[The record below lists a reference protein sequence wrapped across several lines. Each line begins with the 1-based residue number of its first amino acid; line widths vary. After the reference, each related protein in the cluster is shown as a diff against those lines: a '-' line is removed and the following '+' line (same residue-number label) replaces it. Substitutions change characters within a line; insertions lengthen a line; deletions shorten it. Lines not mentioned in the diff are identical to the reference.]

1 MRKEVNMK
9 NEEFDTVTFE
19 SYQRNIVD
27 ETLEQWPS
35 LTPEERK
42 NLFLNLQR
50 EDEDELFL
58 RLSSHDQSEIL
69 SNATLS
75 QRKIWIRLLA
85 PDDAADVIQE
95 RPVEDRDPYLEL
107 LDPQTRVEVRALLA
121 YREDQAGGLMSP
133 RFARVRPEM
142 SVEEALRYL
151 RVQTR
156 ADLET
161 IYYAYAL
168 DNQQRLLGV
177 VSLRQLFASPA
188 HMRVDEIMTKFP
200 DLIALQENEDQ
211 EVIARHFSKW
221 NYYALPVVNDQGQM
235 KGIVTV
241 DDMVGVV
248 QKEASEDIQKFGGVE
263 ALEAP
268 YFNTKFLSMIQKR
281 AGWLMVLFVGEMF
294 TATAMGF
301 YEHQISAAVV
311 LALFIP
317 LIISSGGNTG
327 SQASTLVIRA
337 MALGEIRLQD
347 WWRVMIR
354 EVSSGLMLGGIL
366 GLLGLLRI
374 YLWPDSASIYGEHYK
389 LISITVGLSLV
400 GIVLWGTLVGAMLPF
415 MFRLIKVDPATASA
429 PFVATLVDVTGLII
443 YFTVANVVLSGT
455 LL

>member
-1 MRKEVNMK
+1 MK
-9 NEEFDTVTFE
+9 RQHEEFDTVTFE

-27 ETLEQWPS
+27 ETLEQWPT

-42 NLFLNLQR
+42 SLFLNLQR

-58 RLSSHDQSEIL
+58 RLSPHDQAEIL

-95 RPVEDRDPYLEL
+95 RPSEERDSYLEL
-107 LDPQTRVEVRALLA
+107 LDPQTRIEVKALLA

-168 DNQQRLLGV
+168 DSQQRLLGV

-188 HMRVDEIMTKFP
+188 HLRVDEIMTKHP
-200 DLIALQENEDQ
+200 DLIAVKENEDQ
-211 EVIARHFSKW
+211 EMIARHFGKW
-221 NYYALPVVNDQGQM
+221 NFYALPVLNDQGQM

-268 YFNTKFLSMIQKR
+268 YFNTKFLDMIKKR
-281 AGWLMVLFVGEMF
+281 AGWLMVLFIGEM
-294 TATAMGF
+294 ATASAMGYF
-301 YEHQISAAVV
+301 EDQIAAAVV

-337 MALGEIRLQD
+337 MALGEVRLQD
-347 WWRVMIR
+347 WWRVLAR
-354 EVSSGLMLGGIL
+354 EISSGLLLGGIL

-374 YLWPDSASIYGEHYK
+374 ALWPTRHAVYGDHYL

-400 GIVLWGTLVGAMLPF
+400 GIVLWGTIVGAMLPF
-415 MFRLIKVDPATASA
+415 IFRVIKVDPATASA

-443 YFTVANVVLSGT
+443 YFSVAKIILTGT

>member
-1 MRKEVNMK
+1 M
-9 NEEFDTVTFE
+9 
-19 SYQRNIVD
+19 
-27 ETLEQWPS
+27 
-35 LTPEERK
+35 
-42 NLFLNLQR
+42 
-50 EDEDELFL
+50 
-58 RLSSHDQSEIL
+58 
-69 SNATLS
+69 
-75 QRKIWIRLLA
+75 
-85 PDDAADVIQE
+85 
-95 RPVEDRDPYLEL
+95 

-161 IYYAYAL
+161 IYYGYAL
-168 DNQQRLLGV
+168 DNEQRLLGV

-188 HMRVDEIMTKFP
+188 HMRVDEIMVKHP
-200 DLIALQENEDQ
+200 DLITLKDNEDQ
-211 EVIARHFSKW
+211 EMIAREFGKW
-221 NYYALPVVNDQGQM
+221 NFYALPVVDDQGHM

-241 DDMVGVV
+241 DDMVDVV

-294 TATAMGF
+294 TATAMGYF
-301 YEHQISAAVV
+301 EHQISSAVV
-311 LALFIP
+311 LTLFIP

-337 MALGEIRLQD
+337 MALGEIRIRD
-347 WWRVMIR
+347 WWRVMGR
-354 EVSSGLMLGGIL
+354 EIAAGLFLGGIL
-366 GLLGLLRI
+366 GLLGFARI
-374 YLWPDSASIYGEHYK
+374 LFWPTSATVYGQHYA
-389 LISITVGLSLV
+389 LISVTVGISLL
-400 GIVLWGTLVGAMLPF
+400 GIVLWGTLVGSMLPF
-415 MFRLIKVDPATASA
+415 LFRMIKVDPATASA

-443 YFTVANVVLSGT
+443 YFTVANIILAGT

>member
-1 MRKEVNMK
+1 MK
-9 NEEFDTVTFE
+9 KEEFDTVTFE

-85 PDDAADVIQE
+85 PDDAVDVIQE
-95 RPVEDRDPYLEL
+95 RPLEERDAYLEL
-107 LDPQTRVEVRALLA
+107 LDPQTRIEVRALLA

-168 DNQQRLLGV
+168 DGQQRLLGA

-188 HMRVDEIMTKFP
+188 HMRVDEIMIKHP
-200 DLIALQENEDQ
+200 DLISLKENEDQ
-211 EVIARHFSKW
+211 EIIARHFAKW
-221 NYYALPVVNDQGQM
+221 NFYALPVVDDQGQM

-268 YFNTKFLSMIQKR
+268 YFNTKFRHMIQKR

-294 TATAMGF
+294 TATAMGYF
-301 YEHQISAAVV
+301 EDQIAKAVV

-327 SQASTLVIRA
+327 SQASTLIIRA
-337 MALGEIRLQD
+337 MALGEVRLQD
-347 WWRVMIR
+347 WWRVMGR
-354 EVSSGLMLGGIL
+354 EIAAGLFLGGIL
-366 GLLGLLRI
+366 GIMGLLRV
-374 YLWPDSASIYGEHYK
+374 YLWPSSAAIYGVHYG
-389 LISITVGLSLV
+389 LISLAVGVSLV
-400 GIVLWGTLVGAMLPF
+400 GIVLWGTLVGSMLPF
-415 MFRLIKVDPATASA
+415 LFRLIKVDPATASA

-443 YFTVANVVLSGT
+443 YFSVASVILSGT

>member
-1 MRKEVNMK
+1 MK
-9 NEEFDTVTFE
+9 KQDEFDTVTFE

-27 ETLEQWPS
+27 ETLEQWQS

-42 NLFLNLQR
+42 SLFLNLQR

-58 RLSSHDQSEIL
+58 RLSPRDQAEIL

-85 PDDAADVIQE
+85 PDDAADVLQE
-95 RPVEDRDPYLEL
+95 RPIEERDSYLEL

-121 YREDQAGGLMSP
+121 YRDDQAGGLMSP

-168 DNQQRLLGV
+168 DPAQKLLGV

-188 HMRVDEIMTKFP
+188 HMRVDEIMVQPP
-200 DLIALQENEDQ
+200 DLIMLKENEDQ
-211 EVIARHFSKW
+211 EVIARHFGKW
-221 NYYALPVVNDQGQM
+221 NFYALPVVDEIGRM

-263 ALEAP
+263 ALQAP
-268 YFNTKFLSMIQKR
+268 YFNIKFMSMIQKR
-281 AGWLMVLFVGEMF
+281 AGWLLVLFIGEMF
-294 TATAMGF
+294 TATAMGYF
-301 YEHQISAAVV
+301 EHQIASAVV

-337 MALGEIRLQD
+337 MALGEIRLKD
-347 WWRVMIR
+347 WWRVLVR
-354 EVSSGLMLGGIL
+354 EVAAGLFLGTIL
-366 GLLGLLRI
+366 GCVGLLRI
-374 YLWPDSASIYGEHYK
+374 VLWPTKISVYGEHYA
-389 LISITVGLSLV
+389 LISATVGLSLV

-415 MFRLIKVDPATASA
+415 AFRMFKVDPATASA
-429 PFVATLVDVTGLII
+429 PFVATIVDVTGLII
-443 YFTVANVVLSGT
+443 YFSVANIILSGT

>member
-1 MRKEVNMK
+1 MSKPED
-9 NEEFDTVTFE
+9 FDTVTFE

-35 LTPEERK
+35 LTPDERK

-85 PDDAADVIQE
+85 PDDAVDVIQE
-95 RPVEDRDPYLEL
+95 RQMEERDSYLEL
-107 LDPQTRVEVRALLA
+107 LDPQTRIEVRALLA

-161 IYYAYAL
+161 IYYGYAL
-168 DNQQRLLGV
+168 DHQQRLLGV
-177 VSLRQLFASPA
+177 VSLRQLFGSPA
-188 HMRVDEIMTKFP
+188 HMRVDEIMVKHP
-200 DLIALQENEDQ
+200 DLISLKENEDQ
-211 EVIARHFSKW
+211 ELIAREFGKW
-221 NYYALPVVNDQGQM
+221 NFYALPVVDETGRM

-294 TATAMGF
+294 TATAMGYF
-301 YEHQISAAVV
+301 EHQIATVVV

-337 MALGEIRLQD
+337 MALGEIRIKD
-347 WWRVMIR
+347 WWRVMAR
-354 EVSSGLMLGGIL
+354 EIASGLFLGSIL
-366 GLLGLLRI
+366 GVMGVLRIVLWPNKVAVFGEHYVLLGLV
-374 YLWPDSASIYGEHYK
+374 
-389 LISITVGLSLV
+389 VGFSLV
-400 GIVLWGTLVGAMLPF
+400 GVVLWGTLVGAMLPF
-415 MFRLIKVDPATASA
+415 FFRLIKVDPATASA
-429 PFVATLVDVTGLII
+429 PFVATLVDVTGLVI
-443 YFTVANVVLSGT
+443 YFSMANIILSGT

>member
-1 MRKEVNMK
+1 MRKP
-9 NEEFDTVTFE
+9 EEFDTVTFE

-27 ETLEQWPS
+27 ETLEQWPT
-35 LTPEERK
+35 LTPEERRS
-42 NLFLNLQR
+42 LFLNLQR

-58 RLSSHDQSEIL
+58 RLSAHDQSEIL

-85 PDDAADVIQE
+85 PDDAVDVIQE
-95 RPVEDRDPYLEL
+95 RPNEERDSYLEL
-107 LDPQTRVEVRALLA
+107 LDPQTRIEVRALLA

-161 IYYAYAL
+161 IYYGYAL
-168 DNQQRLLGV
+168 DHGQRLLGV

-188 HMRVDEIMTKFP
+188 HMRVDELMVKHP
-200 DLIALQENEDQ
+200 DLITLKDNEDQ
-211 EVIARHFSKW
+211 EMIAREFAKW
-221 NYYALPVVNDQGQM
+221 NFYALPVVDENGLM

-241 DDMVGVV
+241 DDMVDVV

-263 ALEAP
+263 ALEVP
-268 YFNTKFLSMIQKR
+268 YFNTKFLNMIQKR

-294 TATAMGF
+294 TATAMGYF
-301 YEHQISAAVV
+301 EHQIATVVV

-347 WWRVMIR
+347 WWRVMGR
-354 EVSSGLMLGGIL
+354 EIASGLFLG
-366 GLLGLLRI
+366 GLLGIMGVLRI
-374 YLWPDSASIYGEHYK
+374 VLWPNRLTVFGEHYV
-389 LISITVGLSLV
+389 LLGLVVGFSLV
-400 GIVLWGTLVGAMLPF
+400 GVVLWGTLVGSMLPF
-415 MFRLIKVDPATASA
+415 IFRLIKVDPATASA

-443 YFTVANVVLSGT
+443 YFTMANVILAGT

>member
-1 MRKEVNMK
+1 MK
-9 NEEFDTVTFE
+9 TGEDFDTVTFE

-58 RLSSHDQSEIL
+58 RLNSHDQAEIL

-95 RPVEDRDPYLEL
+95 RPVDERDAYLEL

-142 SVEEALRYL
+142 SVEEALRYM

-168 DNQQRLLGV
+168 DHEQRLLGV

-188 HMRVDEIMTKFP
+188 HMRVDEIMVKHP
-200 DLIALQENEDQ
+200 DLIAVKENEDQ
-211 EVIARHFSKW
+211 EIIARYFAKW
-221 NYYALPVVNDQGQM
+221 NFYALPVLDDLGHM

-241 DDMVGVV
+241 DDMVGIV

-263 ALEAP
+263 ALDAP
-268 YFNTKFLSMIQKR
+268 YFNIKFLHMIQKR
-281 AGWLMVLFVGEMF
+281 AGWLLALFIGEMF
-294 TATAMGF
+294 TATAMGHF
-301 YEHQISAAVV
+301 EHQISSAVV

-337 MALGEIRLQD
+337 MALGEIRLRD

-354 EVSSGLMLGGIL
+354 EVASGLFLGAIL
-366 GLLGLLRI
+366 GCVGMMRI
-374 YLWPDSASIYGEHYK
+374 FLWPSRAKLYGEHYM
-389 LISITVGLSLV
+389 LVSATVGLSLV

-415 MFRLIKVDPATASA
+415 IFRLIKVDPATASA
-429 PFVATLVDVTGLII
+429 PFVATIVDVTGLVI
-443 YFTVANVVLSGT
+443 YFSVASIILSGT

>member
-1 MRKEVNMK
+1 MRKP
-9 NEEFDTVTFE
+9 EEFDTVTFE

-42 NLFLNLQR
+42 SLFLNLQR

-58 RLSSHDQSEIL
+58 RLSPHDQSEIL

-85 PDDAADVIQE
+85 PDDAVDVIQE
-95 RPVEDRDPYLEL
+95 RPFEERDSYLEL

-161 IYYAYAL
+161 IYYGYAL
-168 DNQQRLLGV
+168 DNEQRLLGV

-188 HMRVDEIMTKFP
+188 HMRVDEIMVKHP
-200 DLIALQENEDQ
+200 DLITLKDNEDQ
-211 EVIARHFSKW
+211 EMIAREFGKW
-221 NYYALPVVNDQGQM
+221 NFYALPVVDDQGHM

-241 DDMVGVV
+241 DDMVDVV

-268 YFNTKFLSMIQKR
+268 YFNTKFMNMIQKR

-294 TATAMGF
+294 TATAMGYF
-301 YEHQISAAVV
+301 EHQISSAVV
-311 LALFIP
+311 LTLFIP

-337 MALGEIRLQD
+337 MALGEIRIRD
-347 WWRVMIR
+347 WWRVMGR
-354 EVSSGLMLGGIL
+354 EIAAGLFLGSIL
-366 GLLGLLRI
+366 GLLGLARI
-374 YLWPDSASIYGEHYK
+374 FFGRPVQLYMGNIMR
-389 LISITVGLSLV
+389 LSV
-400 GIVLWGTLVGAMLPF
+400 
-415 MFRLIKVDPATASA
+415 
-429 PFVATLVDVTGLII
+429 
-443 YFTVANVVLSGT
+443 
-455 LL
+455 

>member
-1 MRKEVNMK
+1 MK
-9 NEEFDTVTFE
+9 KPEEFDTVTFE

-42 NLFLNLQR
+42 SLFLNLQR

-58 RLSSHDQSEIL
+58 RLSPHDQAEIL

-95 RPVEDRDPYLEL
+95 RPVEERDQYLEL

-142 SVEEALRYL
+142 SVEEALKYL

-161 IYYAYAL
+161 IYYGYAL
-168 DNQQRLLGV
+168 DHEQRLLGV

-188 HMRVDEIMTKFP
+188 HLRVDEIMVKHP
-200 DLIALQENEDQ
+200 DLISLKENEDQ
-211 EVIARHFSKW
+211 ELIAREFGKW
-221 NYYALPVVNDQGQM
+221 NYYALPVVDDQGRM

-268 YFNTKFLSMIQKR
+268 YFNTKFLHMIKKR

-301 YEHQISAAVV
+301 YEHQIATAVV
-311 LALFIP
+311 LTLFIP

-327 SQASTLVIRA
+327 SQASTLIIRA
-337 MALGEIRLQD
+337 MALGEVRLQD
-347 WWRVMIR
+347 WWRVMVR
-354 EVSSGLMLGGIL
+354 EISSGLLLGAIL
-366 GLLGLLRI
+366 GFLGLARI
-374 YLWPDSASIYGEHYK
+374 MLWPTSQQVYGEHYK
-389 LISITVGLSLV
+389 LLSVAVGLSLV

-415 MFRLIKVDPATASA
+415 LFRLIKVDPATASA

-443 YFTVANVVLSGT
+443 YFTVANIILSGT

>member
-1 MRKEVNMK
+1 MK

-19 SYQRNIVD
+19 SYQQNIVD
-27 ETLEQWPS
+27 ETLEKWPS

-42 NLFLNLQR
+42 SLFLNLQR

-58 RLSSHDQSEIL
+58 RLSPHDQSEIL

-85 PDDAADVIQE
+85 PDDVADVIQE
-95 RPVEDRDPYLEL
+95 RPVGERDAYLEL
-107 LDPQTRVEVRALLA
+107 LDAQTRIEVRALLA

-133 RFARVRPEM
+133 RFARVRHEM

-168 DNQQRLLGV
+168 DQEQRLLGV

-188 HMRVDEIMTKFP
+188 HLRVEEIMTKVP
-200 DLIALQENEDQ
+200 DLIALRENEDQ

-221 NYYALPVVNDQGQM
+221 NYYALPVVDEQGRM

-263 ALEAP
+263 ALETP

-281 AGWLMVLFVGEMF
+281 AGWLMILFVGEMF

-301 YEHQISAAVV
+301 FEEQISKAVV

-317 LIISSGGNTG
+317 LIISSGGNSG
-327 SQASTLVIRA
+327 SQASTLVIRS

-347 WWRVMIR
+347 WWRVLIR
-354 EVSSGLMLGGIL
+354 EISSGLLLGAIL

-374 YLWPDSASIYGEHYK
+374 YLWPTRASIYGEHYL
-389 LISITVGLSLV
+389 LISITVGLSLI
-400 GIVLWGTLVGAMLPF
+400 GIVLWGTLMGSMLPF
-415 MFRLIKVDPATASA
+415 IFRLFKVDPATASA
-429 PFVATLVDVTGLII
+429 PFVATLVDVTGLVI
-443 YFTVANVVLSGT
+443 YFTVASIILSGT